1 MAVILD
7 IIPYKV
13 LPAQMGGQKGIANFC
28 EYLGAKHELYSITVK
43 DNDPSLAHHYKLI
56 PYFSNHKLRYA
67 NIFYLPFII
76 KTMREKKVKNL
87 ITEHPYLAWM
97 GWIIKLFTG
106 VKWIIHSHNIEYLR
120 FETLGKWWY
129 KILKWYETW
138 AYCNADSVFFKTSED
153 LEFAVTTKMI
163 KPANAMVLPFGI
175 KIKDLP
181 TDIKK
186 TKEEVYTLHNIPAD
200 CILIFFNGAFNYS
213 PNTDALSFILD
224 KINPLLFSKK
234 DFNYRII
241 ICGKDLPAY
250 FNNLSAYKNKNI
262 IYAGFV
268 DDIMKYFKATDIFL
282 NPIVTGG
289 GVKTKVVEAIA
300 FGNTVISC
308 ETGSAG
314 INKEICGNKLK
325 VVADNDEDEFAR
337 EIIIVAK
344 ENHKTPQAYYD
355 YYYWGTIIERI
366 SEVFV

>member
-1 MAVILD
+1 
-7 IIPYKV
+7 
-13 LPAQMGGQKGIANFC
+13 MGGQKGIANFC

-186 TKEEVYTLHNIPAD
+186 
-200 CILIFFNGAFNYS
+200 
-213 PNTDALSFILD
+213 
-224 KINPLLFSKK
+224 
-234 DFNYRII
+234 
-241 ICGKDLPAY
+241 
-250 FNNLSAYKNKNI
+250 
-262 IYAGFV
+262 
-268 DDIMKYFKATDIFL
+268 
-282 NPIVTGG
+282 
-289 GVKTKVVEAIA
+289 
-300 FGNTVISC
+300 ISMQ
-308 ETGSAG
+308 SAG
-314 INKEICGNKLK
+314 ILCS
-325 VVADNDEDEFAR
+325 V
-337 EIIIVAK
+337 
-344 ENHKTPQAYYD
+344 
-355 YYYWGTIIERI
+355 
-366 SEVFV
+366 